1 MPDTHRITSLLLYL
15 VTVTVGASV
24 CVAITT
30 QIRISQLPSQVGSP
44 HLFLPDD

>member
-15 VTVTVGASV
+15 VTVAVGASV
-24 CVAITT
+24 FVAIAT